1 MIKDKNLMSYLFH
14 IAFVLTVLILLFGRS
29 FVGIYLFNLRLGE
42 YLVAS
47 SLLVTLAVFF
57 SYFFYSDS
65 FRKIVNIVR
74 VHFAIV
80 ISFLLITV
88 LTNSSLLNSYTY
100 KSSSY
105 IWTLG
110 FLYVGYYIFNYVELN
125 TIHLNI
131 LFFVSL
137 LVYLNSV
144 TVTYVPDLLLD
155 FFINNSDKLESLKG
169 ADLVMVFVIAT
180 FFSLKKL
187 PYKRLTI
194 DIFIFL
200 SALYLPLV
208 MWKSKGAFLGFITYV
223 LFQLV
228 NNKQYLRNPLSR
240 NIVIAFISIIL
251 FSLSSL
257 AVVRGSDLDYGYE
270 EVIPVVANRKVANND
285 WLFLYIEDGRIYSY
299 DGHANWR
306 LQIWQDVIEDSI
318 SDRTYFY
325 GVGYKE
331 IIPAMDDPKR
341 QGWDGKNENVHNFL
355 VNNYARGGLVHLFL
369 FLYLYWVFLYKYK
382 EKDKSI
388 LIYTLPFFIVSL
400 FDASME
406 NAHFPVIFYFF
417 LGSLFSE
424 SLD

>member
-1 MIKDKNLMSYLFH
+1 MIKDKNVMSYLFH
-14 IAFVLTVLILLFGRS
+14 SAFILIVLILLFGRS

-57 SYFFYSDS
+57 CYFFYPDS
-65 FRKIVNIVR
+65 FRKILNIVR

-125 TIHLNI
+125 TIHLNV

-228 NNKQYLRNPLSR
+228 NNKQYLRKSLSR

-251 FSLSSL
+251 FFLSSL

-299 DGHANWR
+299 DGNANWR
-306 LQIWQDVIEDSI
+306 LQIWQDVIQDSI

-369 FLYLYWVFLYKYK
+369 YLYLYWIFIYKYK
-382 EKDKSI
+382 KKDKSI
-388 LIYTLPFFIVSL
+388 LIYTLPFFITSL

>member
-14 IAFVLTVLILLFGRS
+14 IVFILTVLILLFGRS

-47 SLLVTLAVFF
+47 SLLLTLVVFF
-57 SYFFYSDS
+57 CYFFYSDS
-65 FRKIVNIVR
+65 FRKIMNIVR

-80 ISFLLITV
+80 VTFLLITF

-110 FLYVGYYIFNYVELN
+110 FLYVGYYIFSYVELN
-125 TIHLNI
+125 TIHLNV

-155 FFINNSDKLESLKG
+155 FFTNNSDKLESLKG

-208 MWKSKGAFLGFITYV
+208 MWKSKGAFLGFIVYV
-223 LFQLV
+223 LFQLL
-228 NNKQYLRNPLSR
+228 NNKEYLRKSLSR

-251 FSLSSL
+251 FFLSSL

-270 EVIPVVANRKVANND
+270 EIIPVVANRKVANND

-299 DGHANWR
+299 DGNANWR

-369 FLYLYWVFLYKYK
+369 FLYLYWIFLYKYK

-388 LIYTLPFFIVSL
+388 LIYTLPFFITSL

>member
-1 MIKDKNLMSYLFH
+1 MIKDKNVMSYLFH
-14 IAFVLTVLILLFGRS
+14 IAFILIVLILLFGRS

-57 SYFFYSDS
+57 CYFFYSDS

-125 TIHLNI
+125 TIHLNV

-228 NNKQYLRNPLSR
+228 NNKQYLRKSLSR

-251 FSLSSL
+251 FFLSSL

-299 DGHANWR
+299 DGNANWR

-355 VNNYARGGLVHLFL
+355 VNNYARGGFVHLYL
-369 FLYLYWVFLYKYK
+369 YLYLYWIFIYKYK

-388 LIYTLPFFIVSL
+388 LIYTLPFFITSL